1 MENAASSSWTMPSQP
16 PNGTGNRTEQDVQ
29 NWRDLNQRVVELARA
44 KNWTKSD
51 VAKRAGM
58 PEGTFSQW
66 QSGKYDGRLD
76 TQNERI
82 RNWLDTVEEVEGIAA
97 TIPVSPGFVLTRS
110 AQDIMNTLGY
120 AQMAPGLVIVTLA
133 AGMGKTATCRH
144 YCGTRSNSYMVTV
157 SPHTKTVHG
166 MLVEIAAELE
176 IVQHNPAK
184 LSRAIRNR
192 LKRVGAGT
200 LLIVDEAQNLKD
212 DAIDQLRQLVD
223 LSLCGVALVGNSEI
237 YGRFHKRDMDGPSY
251 AQIKRRVS
259 LRLKRERPYP
269 EDIAAV
275 LDAWGIEDPDC
286 RKFLTGIGLKA
297 GAIGQIDETMKIAHM
312 LAAGSGK
319 PLTTRLLKAAW
330 SNRDMGATDQ

>member
-1 MENAASSSWTMPSQP
+1 MENAATTSWSLPDQRPSVA
-16 PNGTGNRTEQDVQ
+16 GNRSEKDIQEWQ
-29 NWRDLNQRVVELARA
+29 ELNQRVVELARA
-44 KNWTKSD
+44 NGWSKAD

-58 PEGTFSQW
+58 PDGTFSQW
-66 QSGKYDGRLD
+66 QSGKYEGRLD
-76 TQNERI
+76 NQNERI
-82 RNWLDTVEEVEGIAA
+82 RNWLESVEEVEGIAA

-120 AQMAPGLVIVTLA
+120 AQMAPGMVIVTLG

-144 YCGTRSNSYMVTV
+144 YCETRPNSYLVTV

-166 MLVEIAAELE
+166 MLVELASELD

-184 LSRAIRNR
+184 LSRAIRER

-223 LSLCGVALVGNSEI
+223 LAQCGVALVGNSEI
-237 YGRFHKRDMDGPSY
+237 YGRFHKSSEGPSY

-259 LRLKRERPYP
+259 LRLKRDRPFP
-269 EDIAAV
+269 EDISAV
-275 LDAWGIEDPDC
+275 LDAWQIEDLDC

-297 GAIGQIDETMKIAHM
+297 GAIGQIDETLKIAHM
-312 LAAGSGK
+312 LAAGSRQ
-319 PLTTRLLKAAW
+319 PVTARLLKAAW
-330 SNRDMGATDQ
+330 SNRDMGASQ